1 MKLPDQPS
9 LDHQS
14 VVNTQRP
21 AKTGS
26 STTHGA
32 CVYVCVVV
40 CGVCF
45 SFQPRTG
52 FVKTFGPFTSLF
64 LIAPDDGGLFVEDR
78 HPDPTPH
85 LEHTTTPHL
94 EHTTHK
100 KLGAGNKETEDD
112 SESESDVDE
121 EELGEGEGV
130 SGEEGESGDKR
141 KVKRAGKV
149 RVSVTAVAERG
160 EEEEEEEM
168 GEEGEE
174 GEGVSRCR
182 ISRKKKLVQRQRVS
196 LQRRLRSSSG
206 GGRHQRTTSCK

>member
-1 MKLPDQPS
+1 MVRVSMCVWLY
-9 LDHQS
+9 
-14 VVNTQRP
+14 VVF
-21 AKTGS
+21 
-26 STTHGA
+26 
-32 CVYVCVVV
+32 
-40 CGVCF
+40 CF

-64 LIAPDDGGLFVEDR
+64 LIAPDDGGLFVEDH
-78 HPDPTPH
+78 HPDPTLHLEHTTTPH

-168 GEEGEE
+168 GEEGE
-174 GEGVSRCR
+174 GVSRCR
-182 ISRKKKLVQRQRVS
+182 ISRKNKLVQRQRVS